1 MVIPFELLVS
11 QLFIQLVC
19 FKYDVY
25 KSVCRTCGLWYV
37 HFQVP
42 VAVGGVT
49 KSSAEMSQNSK
60 PNKKEEEEL

>member
-1 MVIPFELLVS
+1 MVIPFEL
-11 QLFIQLVC
+11 LFIQLVC
-19 FKYDVY
+19 FKYGMY

-60 PNKKEEEEL
+60 TKPNKKEEEEL